1 MMQSGRTALASS
13 GRISGSG
20 LASARMMGWRAIV
33 DTISALSTPAAE
45 QPRKTSA
52 PASTPASV
60 RSSVAWANTALSS
73 SMSSVRPA

>member
-20 LASARMMGWRAIV
+20 LANARMMGWVPMAL
-33 DTISALSTPAAE
+33 TMSAVSTPAAE

-52 PASTPASV
+52 PATTSASV
-60 RSSVAWANTALSS
+60 RAVVTWQ
-73 SMSSVRPA
+73 